1 MKQGIIKSSPV
12 RILVV
17 GYCTVILIGTML
29 LCLPFA
35 SADGAMTPLSDSF
48 FTATSAACVTGLIRF
63 DTYTHWSLFGQLVIL
78 LLIQVGGLGFVTISL
93 FMHVLSRQKI
103 GLSSRI
109 LMREAVSAPQVG
121 GIVRMT
127 KFILLGTLLIEGIGA
142 AALALYFC
150 PRLGLGEGLYY
161 SAFHSISAFC
171 NAGFDLMGRN
181 GAFSSLT
188 SAASDWYVNIVI
200 MLLILLGGLGFFVWR
215 DLLETKGRCSKMRV
229 QTKLVLVM
237 TAILFLGGTV
247 GFLILEYN
255 GNAYRGMGASDKLLA
270 SMFQSV
276 TMRTAGFNTVDL
288 AAFSE
293 GSILLMICLMLIGGS
308 TGSTAGGMKMTTAA
322 VLVLSV
328 ISTFKHRKNIE
339 CFGRRLE
346 EDIARAASCIFMM
359 YLVLVISA
367 TIIISAIES
376 LPVLS
381 VLFETVSAA
390 ATVGLTLGITP
401 ELSMVSKLIL
411 AALMIFGRAGSMTML
426 LAFSSDHVPVASKL
440 PLEKIQIG

>member
-1 MKQGIIKSSPV
+1 M
-12 RILVV
+12 
-17 GYCTVILIGTML
+17 
-29 LCLPFA
+29 
-35 SADGAMTPLSDSF
+35 
-48 FTATSAACVTGLIRF
+48 
-63 DTYTHWSLFGQLVIL
+63 
-78 LLIQVGGLGFVTISL
+78 
-93 FMHVLSRQKI
+93 
-103 GLSSRI
+103 
-109 LMREAVSAPQVG
+109 
-121 GIVRMT
+121 
-127 KFILLGTLLIEGIGA
+127 
-142 AALALYFC
+142 
-150 PRLGLGEGLYY
+150 
-161 SAFHSISAFC
+161 
-171 NAGFDLMGRN
+171 
-181 GAFSSLT
+181 
-188 SAASDWYVNIVI
+188 I
-200 MLLILLGGLGFFVWR
+200 MLLILLGGLGFFVWH
-215 DLLETKGRCSKMRV
+215 DLLETRGRCSKMRV

-247 GFLILEYN
+247 GFLLLEYN
-255 GNAYRGMGASDKLLA
+255 GNAYREMGASDKLLA

-359 YLVLVISA
+359 YLVLVLSA

-376 LPVLS
+376 LPVLP

-426 LAFSSDHVPVASKL
+426 LAFSSDRAPVASKL